1 MIVVLKSNVDK
12 EKQDRLVDW
21 LKESGVDVS
30 DLVPPSVIE
39 AYKKSK

>member
-1 MIVVLKSNVDK
+1 MSFISSSMVNEL
-12 EKQDRLVDW
+12 E
-21 LKESGVDVS
+21 ESGVDVS